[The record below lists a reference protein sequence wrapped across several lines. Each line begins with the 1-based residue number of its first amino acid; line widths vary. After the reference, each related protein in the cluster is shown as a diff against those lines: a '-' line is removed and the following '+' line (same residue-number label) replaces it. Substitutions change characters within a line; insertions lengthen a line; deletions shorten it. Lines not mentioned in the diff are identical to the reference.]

1 MTSTL
6 TPTTKQN
13 GLVAKEILIGYKLA
27 TAQQS
32 DPWIT
37 IPGVS
42 IYSGI
47 GGTTEDVD
55 QTCIAESSKRY
66 LPGMFDGNEITIT
79 LHHYTGDSVQQTL
92 INAANSG
99 SVIDLLMEWPD
110 GTTGQVPVTLK
121 QAVPQDPDMSGTIKW
136 DITGKMNGKPTWTF
150 GS

>member
-13 GLVAKEILIGYKLA
+13 GVVAKEILIGYKLA

-79 LHHYTGDSVQQTL
+79 LHHYTGDTVQQTL

-136 DITGKMNGKPTWTF
+136 DITGKMNGQPTWTF

>member
-13 GLVAKEILIGYKLA
+13 GIVAKEILIGYKLA

-79 LHHYTGDSVQQTL
+79 LHHYTGDTVQQTL

-136 DITGKMNGKPTWTF
+136 DITGKMNGKPTWIF

>member
-13 GLVAKEILIGYKLA
+13 GIVAKEILIGYKLA

-79 LHHYTGDSVQQTL
+79 LHHYTGDTVQQTL

-99 SVIDLLMEWPD
+99 SVIDLMMEWPD

>member
-13 GLVAKEILIGYKLA
+13 GIVAKEILIGYKLA

-79 LHHYTGDSVQQTL
+79 LHHYTGDTVQQTL

-136 DITGKMNGKPTWTF
+136 DITGKMNGKPTWVF

>member
-13 GLVAKEILIGYKLA
+13 GVVAKEILIGYKLA

-79 LHHYTGDSVQQTL
+79 LHHYTGDTVQQTL

>member
-13 GLVAKEILIGYKLA
+13 GIVAKEILIGYKLA

-150 GS
+150 G

>member
-13 GLVAKEILIGYKLA
+13 GVVAKEILIGYKLA

-79 LHHYTGDSVQQTL
+79 LHHYTADTVQQTL

>member
-13 GLVAKEILIGYKLA
+13 GIVAKEILIGYKLA

>member
-13 GLVAKEILIGYKLA
+13 GIVAKEILIGYKLA

-66 LPGMFDGNEITIT
+66 LAGMFDGNEITIT
-79 LHHYTGDSVQQTL
+79 LHHYTGDTVQQTL

-136 DITGKMNGKPTWTF
+136 DITGKMNGKPTWIF
-150 GS
+150 G

>member
-1 MTSTL
+1 MTTL
-6 TPTTKQN
+6 SPTTKKN
-13 GLVAKEILIGYKLA
+13 GIVAKEILIGYKLA

-47 GGTTEDVD
+47 GGSTEDVD
-55 QTCIAESSKRY
+55 QTCIAETSKRY
-66 LPGMFDGNEITIT
+66 LAGMFDGNEITIT
-79 LHHYTGDSVQQTL
+79 LHHYTGDTVQQTL

-99 SVIDLLMEWPD
+99 SVIDLFMEWPD

-136 DITGKMNGKPTWTF
+136 DITGKMNDKPTWTF
-150 GS
+150 AT

>member
-13 GLVAKEILIGYKLA
+13 GIVAKEILIGYKLA

-79 LHHYTGDSVQQTL
+79 LHHYTGDTVQQTL

>member
-13 GLVAKEILIGYKLA
+13 GVVAKEILIGYKLA

-79 LHHYTGDSVQQTL
+79 LHHYTGDTVQQTL

-150 GS
+150 G

>member
-13 GLVAKEILIGYKLA
+13 GIVAKEILIGYKLA

-99 SVIDLLMEWPD
+99 SMIDLLMEWPD

-136 DITGKMNGKPTWTF
+136 DITGKMNGKPTWIF

>member
-79 LHHYTGDSVQQTL
+79 LHHYTGDTVQQTL

>member
-1 MTSTL
+1 
-6 TPTTKQN
+6 
-13 GLVAKEILIGYKLA
+13 
-27 TAQQS
+27 
-32 DPWIT
+32 
-37 IPGVS
+37 
-42 IYSGI
+42 
-47 GGTTEDVD
+47 
-55 QTCIAESSKRY
+55 
-66 LPGMFDGNEITIT
+66 MFDGNEITIT
-79 LHHYTGDSVQQTL
+79 LHHYKGDSVQQTL

>member
-13 GLVAKEILIGYKLA
+13 GIVAKEILIGYKLA

-79 LHHYTGDSVQQTL
+79 LHHYTGDTVQQTL

-150 GS
+150 G

>member
-13 GLVAKEILIGYKLA
+13 GVVAKEILIGYKLA

>member
-13 GLVAKEILIGYKLA
+13 GIVAKEILIGYKLA

-79 LHHYTGDSVQQTL
+79 LHHYTGDTVQQTL

-110 GTTGQVPVTLK
+110 GTTGQVPVALK

-136 DITGKMNGKPTWTF
+136 DITGKMNGKLTWTF

>member
-13 GLVAKEILIGYKLA
+13 GIVAKEILIGYKLE

-79 LHHYTGDSVQQTL
+79 LHHYKGDSVQQTL

-110 GTTGQVPVTLK
+110 GTTGQGPVTLK